1 MERADGTIY
10 LKRTLSLVL
19 NALTLDQ
26 STLGHES
33 RAIRQLHPDDT
44 KTYISRDKT
53 LVSSPR
59 YNDSLSMRF

>member
-26 STLGHES
+26 SALGYVS
-33 RAIRQLHPDDT
+33 RAIHQLHPDDT